1 MQNQL
6 HITRFVARPD
16 EAGSTSDVNV
26 FSVWNIPP
34 PCLFLGGLSWES
46 ANTQARLQMPY
57 RGADWEIPLNS
68 EACILEHLLYA
79 KQFAKN
85 ITNIVSFKTH

>member
-1 MQNQL
+1 
-6 HITRFVARPD
+6 
-16 EAGSTSDVNV
+16 
-26 FSVWNIPP
+26 
-34 PCLFLGGLSWES
+34 
-46 ANTQARLQMPY
+46 MPY